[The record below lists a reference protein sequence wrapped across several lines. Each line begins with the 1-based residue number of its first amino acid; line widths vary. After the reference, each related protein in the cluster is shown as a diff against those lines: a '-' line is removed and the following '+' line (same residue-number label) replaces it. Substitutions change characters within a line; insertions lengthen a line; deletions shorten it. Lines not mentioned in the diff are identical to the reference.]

1 MRTVLL
7 RIVAKGQMFGVWGV
21 SVGLE
26 GGNEREDVIPWVG
39 VYLCSWSRFL
49 KYLGAVLIIIVRIRY
64 MMSFV

>member
-1 MRTVLL
+1 
-7 RIVAKGQMFGVWGV
+7 MFGVWGV